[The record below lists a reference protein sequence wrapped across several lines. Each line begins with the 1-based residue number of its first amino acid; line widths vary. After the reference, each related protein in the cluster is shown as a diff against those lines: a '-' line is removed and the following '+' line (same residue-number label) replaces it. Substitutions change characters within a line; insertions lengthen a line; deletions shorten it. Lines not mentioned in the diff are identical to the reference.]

1 LRRAALLFVAVLTTG
16 CAHAAPTWSPKMD
29 AAARAIE
36 PTPADQM
43 RELPLK
49 GVRNGRDFAGIVGA
63 RGKIPPDHFFRTATL
78 ENATEDDKKVL
89 LAHGVKLDID
99 LRNGFEAARSPDALE
114 EDPRF
119 RYVRI
124 SLFGSGIWDWLT
136 KTRGDLYAAA
146 LSKHAK
152 QFREVFHEL
161 ATQKE
166 GAVVFHCAAGKDRTG
181 LVSAMLL
188 SLAGADREAI
198 VRNYA
203 LSAHYLYPTGDD
215 REAVELA
222 ILSAPASAIEEFLN
236 ALTYQYGGAR
246 AYLLG
251 IGVSEADVETLTK
264 RLGQ

>member
-1 LRRAALLFVAVLTTG
+1 MFVALLTVG
-16 CAHAAPTWSPKMD
+16 CAHSAPAWSPKMD
-29 AAARAIE
+29 AASRAIE
-36 PTPADQM
+36 PTPADQV

-49 GVRNGRDFAGIVGA
+49 GVLNGRDFAGIVGTH
-63 RGKIPPDHFFRTATL
+63 GKIPPDHFFRTASL

-89 LAHGVKLDID
+89 LTHGVKLDID

-114 EDPRF
+114 DDPRF

-124 SLFGSGIWDWLT
+124 SLFGAGIWDWLT
-136 KTRGDLYAAA
+136 KTRGDLYAEA
-146 LSKHAK
+146 LSKHAA
-152 QFREVFHEL
+152 QFREVFHTL
-161 ATQKE
+161 ASQKE

-181 LVSAMLL
+181 LVSAILL

-198 VRNYA
+198 VHNYA

-215 REAVELA
+215 HEAVARA
-222 ILSAPASAIEEFLN
+222 IQSTPSSAIEEFLN

-246 AYLLG
+246 VYLLG
-251 IGVSEADVETLTK
+251 IGVSQADVDTLTK